1 MESRES
7 RGSEPYGSRKT
18 EVWSF
23 GELAGILRI
32 YAGTAIWFPFYR
44 FVVGGSCLKIR
55 SSVPAPLWRTT
66 KDDK

>member
-1 MESRES
+1 
-7 RGSEPYGSRKT
+7 
-18 EVWSF
+18 
-23 GELAGILRI
+23 LRI